1 MVAHQLLSVV
11 VPCYNEE
18 AVIAE
23 THRRLTATLEGL
35 EGLDYEVVYVDDGS
49 RDRTGEL
56 LRELYRAD
64 PRHVRVV
71 RFSRNFGHQIAV
83 TAGVAHS
90 AGDAVVLI
98 DADLQDPPEVIVDMV
113 ARWRE
118 GYQVAY
124 GVRTDRP
131 GETAFKRATAK
142 GFYRLLNRL
151 SDTPI
156 PLDTGDFRL
165 MDRAVVD
172 ALQAM
177 PERDRFVRG
186 MVSWVGFRQ
195 TEVPYRRA
203 PRLAGESKYPLVKML
218 RFAIDGIASFSTAP
232 LRLATW
238 LGFSVSALSVV
249 GIVYALALRL
259 FTNNWVTGWTALV
272 ICVLFMGGVQLI
284 SLGLIGEY
292 LGRVYGEVKRRPLY
306 LVQEQHGFA
315 ARAFAARGP
324 HGGVADEPDAWA
336 RRRSEGTPGA
346 TRPAPRAPAPAAL
359 PVAVRGHAVTAADRP
374 QLSS

>member
-1 MVAHQLLSVV
+1 MSARPLLSVV

-18 AVIAE
+18 PVIE
-23 THRRLTATLEGL
+23 TTHDRLAASLATLD
-35 EGLDYEVVYVDDGS
+35 GLDYEIVYVDDGS
-49 RDRTGEL
+49 RDRTPGI
-56 LRELYRAD
+56 LRELHARD
-64 PRHVRVV
+64 PRHVRVL
-71 RFSRNFGHQIAV
+71 RFSRNFGHQLAV
-83 TAGVAHS
+83 TAGVAHAS
-90 AGDAVVLI
+90 GDAVVLI
-98 DADLQDPPEVIVDMV
+98 DADLQDPPEVIAEMV

-195 TEVPYRRA
+195 IEVPYRRA
-203 PRLAGESKYPLVKML
+203 ARVAGESKYPLLKMV
-218 RFAIDGIASFSTAP
+218 RFALDGIASFSTAP

-238 LGFSVSALSVV
+238 LGFAVSALALL
-249 GIVYALALRL
+249 GIVYAVAMRV
-259 FTNNWVTGWTALV
+259 FTSNWVAGWTAV
-272 ICVLFMGGVQLI
+272 MISILFLGGVQLL
-284 SLGLIGEY
+284 SLGIIGEY
-292 LGRVYGEVKRRPLY
+292 VGRIYGEAKRRPLY
-306 LVQEQHGFA
+306 LVREQLGFA
-315 ARAFAARGP
+315 DRAST
-324 HGGVADEPDAWA
+324 VADERGRVRHDV
-336 RRRSEGTPGA
+336 EV
-346 TRPAPRAPAPAAL
+346 RPAAVVDAHRTPPRAPS
-359 PVAVRGHAVTAADRP
+359 PVAFPLGVLGRTGGPADGTRLP
-374 QLSS
+374 S